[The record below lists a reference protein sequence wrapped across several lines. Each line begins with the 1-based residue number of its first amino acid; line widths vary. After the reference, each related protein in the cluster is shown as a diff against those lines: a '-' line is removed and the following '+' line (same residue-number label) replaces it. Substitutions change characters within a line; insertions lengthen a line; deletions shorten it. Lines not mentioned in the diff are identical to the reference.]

1 MEDAKLA
8 QDFLD
13 SQVWELALWD
23 TSLSG
28 LLVPAPSPWAPVL
41 GSQLELKRHM
51 GTLGPGGGKRLMGSV
66 CVR

>member
-13 SQVWELALWD
+13 SQVWELAIWD
-23 TSLSG
+23 TSLLG

-51 GTLGPGGGKRLMGSV
+51 GTLDP
-66 CVR
+66 

>member
-13 SQVWELALWD
+13 SQVWEWAIWD
-23 TSLSG
+23 TGLVG
-28 LLVPAPSPWAPVL
+28 LLVPVRSPWAPVL

-51 GTLGPGGGKRLMGSV
+51 GTLGP
-66 CVR
+66 